1 MKQVI
6 EDPSLSLFRPRK
18 LSIFT
23 GLFLAIVAEL
33 AFVLVSKGWQYPV
46 LAIIYFLIIWLCSF
60 LIINYSLDRYF
71 YQNIRSIYN
80 NILHLRSGS
89 VGFIPRKLK
98 DHEIIPE
105 INKILVDWEKE
116 KRQEIDRLKE
126 MEVFRKEFLGNVSH
140 ELKTPIF
147 TIQGYIHTLLD
158 GGIEDMD
165 VNILYLQRASKGIER
180 LISIVDD
187 LEVISRLEGGEL
199 MLEPRTFEVAELASE
214 VIESLEFKAKEKY
227 ISLLLRDPEKSRHYV
242 IGDKDLIRQ
251 VLVNLLVNSIKYGK
265 EHGITWIEVSDQG
278 EFVTVS
284 VSDDGIGIEGHHLP
298 RLFER
303 FYRVDKSRSRDQGG
317 TGLGLA
323 IVKHILEAHG
333 ERITVESNLGKGT
346 TFRFTLKKSK

>member
-1 MKQVI
+1 MAVVAVI
-6 EDPSLSLFRPRK
+6 A
-18 LSIFT
+18 
-23 GLFLAIVAEL
+23 FL
-33 AFVLVSKGWQYPV
+33 LVSKGWQNPLMAALFFIV
-46 LAIIYFLIIWLCSF
+46 IWLCSF
-60 LIINYSLDRYF
+60 LIINFSLDRYF

-89 VGFIPRKLK
+89 TGFIPRNLK

-105 INKILVDWEKE
+105 IDKILVDWEKE

-158 GGIEDMD
+158 GGIEDLD
-165 VNILYLQRASKGIER
+165 VNLLYLQRASKGIDR

-187 LEVISRLEGGEL
+187 LEVISRLEGGDQ
-199 MLEPRTFEVAELASE
+199 MVEPRTFEIIDMVQET
-214 VIESLEFKAKEKY
+214 IESLELRAKEKY
-227 ISLLLRDPEKSRHYV
+227 IKLLVRDPEKNRHYV
-242 IGDKDLIRQ
+242 MADKDLIRQ

-265 EHGITWIEVSDQG
+265 VHGITWIEISDQDD
-278 EFVTVS
+278 FITIS
-284 VSDDGIGIEGHHLP
+284 VIDDGIGIDSHHLP

-317 TGLGLA
+317 TGLDRKSTRLNSS
-323 IVKHILEAHG
+323 HIPLSRMPSSA
-333 ERITVESNLGKGT
+333 
-346 TFRFTLKKSK
+346 

>member
-1 MKQVI
+1 VKQVI
-6 EDPSLSLFRPRK
+6 QDSPLSLFRPRK
-18 LSIFT
+18 LSLFT
-23 GLFLAIVAEL
+23 GLFLSVVAVL
-33 AFVLVSKGWQYPV
+33 AFVLVSKGWQYPA
-46 LAIIYFLIIWLCSF
+46 LAVFYFLVIWLCSF

-71 YQNIRSIYN
+71 YQNIRAIYN
-80 NILHLRSGS
+80 NILHLRGGS
-89 VGFIPRKLK
+89 VGIIPRKLK

-105 INKILVDWEKE
+105 INRILVDWEKE
-116 KRQEIDRLKE
+116 QRQEIDRLKE

-165 VNILYLQRASKGIER
+165 VNLLYLQRASKGIER

-199 MLEPRTFEVAELASE
+199 MLEPRTFEMVELVAE
-214 VIESLEFKAKEKY
+214 VIESLELKAKEKY
-227 ISLLLRDPEKSRHYV
+227 ITLTVRDPEKGKQYV
-242 IGDKDLIRQ
+242 LGDKDLIRQ

-265 EHGITWIEVSDQG
+265 EHGTTWVEITDEGD
-278 EFVTVS
+278 FVTVA
-284 VSDDGIGIEGHHLP
+284 VADDGIGIESHHLP

-323 IVKHILEAHG
+323 IVKHIMEAHG
-333 ERITVESNLGKGT
+333 ERIIVESTLGKGT